1 MILYIFLSLS
11 VGLNILLFWYLKEV
25 VKRFSL
31 YERESKRLLSV
42 IDDYI
47 EHITSVYEMSM
58 YYGDATLKGLLQ
70 HTTDLKNE
78 LSMLREI
85 FILDSLDEI
94 SEEQIEK
101 EEQ

>member
-47 EHITSVYEMSM
+47 EHIASVYEMSM

-85 FILDSLDEI
+85 FRRNIRGTS
-94 SEEQIEK
+94 
-101 EEQ
+101 